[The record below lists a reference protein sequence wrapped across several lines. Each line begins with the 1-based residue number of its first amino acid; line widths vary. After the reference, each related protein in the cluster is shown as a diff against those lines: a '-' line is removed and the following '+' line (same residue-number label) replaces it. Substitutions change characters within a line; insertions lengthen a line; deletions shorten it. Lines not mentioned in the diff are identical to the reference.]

1 MLKRCGSQVFFFR
14 LAMAPPRLAWLLCTV
29 LRLCDALDDTFAVA
43 AYLPEWRYDGAN
55 WESISKHVTHLILF
69 SLEPTPSGEITAL
82 ERLPRPA
89 LLKRARKATAAEG
102 AKLLLCF
109 GGNGRSSGFG
119 PMSRSPKARKAFVAN
134 LVALLDKWKLDGVDY
149 NWEYPGYVMGRGYG
163 SDAEIAADYAGLK
176 ALVKET
182 AAAFEP
188 SGRVITAAYYPD
200 GKQESLFREY
210 GIDGAID
217 LLHAMSYDQSGP
229 QHSPFSL
236 AEKAVALA
244 KQHLPPN
251 KCTLGVPFYGRDGAR
266 GDWTTYEDLQ
276 QDHWDVLRDP
286 SVDAVR
292 RNGAAVGFNGAATI
306 ERKTTLALEEGLG
319 GIMIWE
325 VGQDC
330 RLAETSGKL
339 THGATVH
346 PRTCRSDDASLLLAI
361 SRARAAFAATPEL

>member
-1 MLKRCGSQVFFFR
+1 
-14 LAMAPPRLAWLLCTV
+14 MAP
-29 LRLCDALDDTFAVA
+29 LRARRADIEGFN
-43 AYLPEWRYDGAN
+43 E
-55 WESISKHVTHLILF
+55 
-69 SLEPTPSGEITAL
+69 
-82 ERLPRPA
+82 A
-89 LLKRARKATAAEG
+89 LL
-102 AKLLLCF
+102 
-109 GGNGRSSGFG
+109 NH
-119 PMSRSPKARKAFVAN
+119 
-134 LVALLDKWKLDGVDY
+134 
-149 NWEYPGYVMGRGYG
+149 
-163 SDAEIAADYAGLK
+163 AGLK
-176 ALVKET
+176 ALVEET

-276 QDHWDVLRDP
+276 KDHWDVLEDP
-286 SVDAVR
+286 TVDAVR
-292 RNGAAVGFNGAATI
+292 HDGAAVGFNGAATI
-306 ERKTTLALEEGLG
+306 ERKTTLALEQGLG
-319 GIMIWE
+319 GVMMWE